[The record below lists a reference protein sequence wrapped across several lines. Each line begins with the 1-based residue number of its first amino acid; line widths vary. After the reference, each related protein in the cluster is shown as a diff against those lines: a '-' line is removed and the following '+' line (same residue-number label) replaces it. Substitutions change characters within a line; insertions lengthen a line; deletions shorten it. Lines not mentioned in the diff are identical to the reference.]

1 MPNPMFEA
9 MQANLGL
16 LASAEASAYGRAISE
31 SKELRG
37 IEQLRQGVL
46 EAQGRAT
53 RETRGMLMQTLVGMM
68 GAKATMMAAGGED
81 AEALGK
87 FFGLRLEAEDLQLTA
102 ISSLDGAMTEWAKTG
117 NLQAFGTFGGVI
129 GNAMTGGQQ
138 GIMLAEAGQRK
149 AHSYPVT
156 PTGYMALEVYKKSPG
171 GRITRTLDDEV
182 NHYVEITPTP
192 KSLTLWRRAMEQEY
206 ADEIRTDKQPE
217 YLRYNKTTSWNKAR
231 AKYAIGM
238 DTSYL
243 LNEARALFDGM
254 EIDKAENEIERQAI
268 LIVQRW
274 NKSET
279 SISNKVAGAQ
289 FAEAMTGAASSKNAR
304 TAQDVAIVLMAA
316 GVDVKDIPVQK
327 PGYTTSLMYLDK
339 VVSIGKHKNQIDA
352 VLQKLLGGEP
362 VDMDTEASK
371 AYTQDFVNKKL
382 DELDTKQKKQ
392 AMDDFEAG
400 QEDENFLTHQ
410 FKIAFP
416 NDRGATLMTRMVRY
430 VGGADTPTRPNPD
443 AKELE
448 TTIDAGLEVV
458 QRILMRTGTTM
469 PSGEN
474 KQDVATKE
482 AYGMVLEINE
492 ILMRHATASEQG
504 ERIPPEYLMNSII
517 EFFKQWGLWVEKPVE
532 YRRLVSAKTAE
543 TLEKIKESV
552 YVKPWYEWA
561 RPLTELTKKTI
572 EAYKPK

>member
-1 MPNPMFEA
+1 MFKA
-9 MQANLGL
+9 MQANLGM
-16 LASAEASAYGRAISE
+16 LASAEASAYGRAIAE

-37 IEQLRQGVL
+37 IEQLKQGVL

-53 RETRGMLMQTLVGMM
+53 RETRSMLTQTMLGML
-68 GAKATMMAAGGED
+68 GAKATMMAAGAGD
-81 AEALGK
+81 AETLGK

-102 ISSLDGAMTEWAKTG
+102 ISSLDGALTEWAKTG

-171 GRITRTLDDEV
+171 GKITRTLDDEV
-182 NHYVEITPTP
+182 NHYVEITPTA

-206 ADEIRTDKQPE
+206 ADEIRTDRQPE

-274 NKSET
+274 NKAET

-289 FAEAMTGAASSKNAR
+289 FAEAMTGAASSKNAQ

-316 GVDVKDIPVQK
+316 GIDVKDIPVQK

-362 VDMDTEASK
+362 VDMDTEAGK

-382 DELDTKQKKQ
+382 DELDAKQKKQ
-392 AMDDFEAG
+392 AMEDFEAG
-400 QEDENFLTHQ
+400 QEDENFLYHQ

-416 NDRGATLMTRMVRY
+416 DNKGVTLLTRMIRH

-448 TTIDAGLEVV
+448 DTIDSGLEIV
-458 QRILMRTGTTM
+458 QRVLMTAGTTM
-469 PSGEN
+469 PDGKN
-474 KQDVATKE
+474 KRDVATIQ
-482 AYGMVLEINE
+482 AYNLVLQINE
-492 ILMRHATASEQG
+492 VLMRKAAVNEKTG
-504 ERIPPEYLMNSII
+504 KKIPPEYLMNQII
-517 EFFKQWGLWVEKPVE
+517 EFFKQWDLWVQRPVE
-532 YRRLVSAKTAE
+532 YPSLVSAKTGE
-543 TLEKIKESV
+543 TLEKVKESV
-552 YVKPWYEWA
+552 YVKPWYEWV
-561 RPLTELTKKTI
+561 RPVTKLTKETI
-572 EAYKPK
+572 EAYKPKKE